1 MRLKIFVK
9 KVIKKKIRGALIA
22 KLAGGGSSVK
32 NNCGKL
38 KHFVTCKKKSRA
50 DYPPLPL
57 ENSFENFSFAGKML
71 TLFPRMVTTF
81 LNKREIVP
89 LLLGKQVMGIRQ
101 QKIYISVDFIHVMI

>member
-32 NNCGKL
+32 NYCGKL

-50 DYPPLPL
+50 DYPLA
-57 ENSFENFSFAGKML
+57 SSRK
-71 TLFPRMVTTF
+71 LF
-81 LNKREIVP
+81 
-89 LLLGKQVMGIRQ
+89 
-101 QKIYISVDFIHVMI
+101 